1 MPNSALMA
9 QTLVTLADN
18 LVADFD
24 VAELLRYL
32 SERCVAVLDVT
43 AAGLMLASPSGELQ
57 VMASS
62 SDEMRIL
69 ELFEVQ
75 ANEGPCADCYRTG
88 QPVVNADVA
97 VINGRWPQFAPR
109 AVAAGFRSVHA
120 LPMRLRGDT
129 VGALNLFRATQGALE
144 SDDVMAAQAF
154 ADVATIAIL
163 QDRSARA
170 AQTLNEQLAQALNTR
185 ITIEQAKGIIAQAA
199 QVDMTEAFDRLR
211 SHARNRNMKLLDV
224 ALAVVDGGLPV
235 AALSRPGRSRSV

>member
-1 MPNSALMA
+1 MLNPALMA

-32 SERCVAVLDVT
+32 SERCVEVLDVT
-43 AAGLMLASPSGELQ
+43 AAGLMLASLSGELQ

-75 ANEGPCADCYRTG
+75 TDEGPCADCYRTG

-97 VINGRWPQFAPR
+97 VVNGRWPQFAPR

-120 LPMRLRGDT
+120 LPMRLRGQT
-129 VGALNLFRATQGALE
+129 VGALNLFRATEGALE
-144 SDDVMAAQAF
+144 VDDVMAAQAF

-170 AQTLNEQLAQALNTR
+170 VHTLNEQLAQALNTR

-199 QVDMTEAFDRLR
+199 RVDMTGAFDRLR
-211 SHARNRNMKLLDV
+211 SHARNQNMKLSDV
-224 ALAVVDGGLPV
+224 ARAVVDGTIPID
-235 AALSRPGRSRSV
+235 AIARRPGAKRP

>member
-1 MPNSALMA
+1 
-9 QTLVTLADN
+9 
-18 LVADFD
+18 
-24 VAELLRYL
+24 
-32 SERCVAVLDVT
+32 
-43 AAGLMLASPSGELQ
+43 
-57 VMASS
+57 
-62 SDEMRIL
+62 
-69 ELFEVQ
+69 
-75 ANEGPCADCYRTG
+75 
-88 QPVVNADVA
+88 VNADVA

>member
-24 VAELLRYL
+24 VAELLCYL
-32 SERCVAVLDVT
+32 SERCVEVLDVT
-43 AAGLMLASPSGELQ
+43 AAGLMLVSPSGDLQ

-62 SDEMRIL
+62 SDEMRLL

-88 QPVVNADVA
+88 QPVVNANVA
-97 VINGRWPQFAPR
+97 VVDGRWAQFAPR

-129 VGALNLFRATQGALE
+129 VGALNLFRAAEGALDA
-144 SDDVMAAQAF
+144 DDVMAAQAF

-163 QDRSARA
+163 QARSARA

-185 ITIEQAKGIIAQAA
+185 ITIEQAKGIVAQAA
-199 QVDMTEAFDRLR
+199 QIDMGEAFDRLR
-211 SHARNRNMKLLDV
+211 AYARNRNMKLSDV
-224 ALAVVDGGLPV
+224 ARSVIDGSILAS
-235 AALSRPGRSRSV
+235 LSRPGSTKQP

>member
-32 SERCVAVLDVT
+32 TERCVAVLDVT
-43 AAGLMLASPSGELQ
+43 AAGLMLVSPRGDLQ

-62 SDEMRIL
+62 SDEMRVL
-69 ELFEVQ
+69 EVFEVQ
-75 ANEGPCADCYRTG
+75 ADEGPCADSYRTG
-88 QPVVNADVA
+88 LPVVNVDVR
-97 VINGRWPQFAPR
+97 VIDGRWPRFVPR
-109 AVAAGFRSVHA
+109 ALAAGFRSVHA
-120 LPMRLRGDT
+120 LPMRLRGET
-129 VGALNLFRATQGALE
+129 VGALNLFRAAEGALDA
-144 SDDVMAAQAF
+144 DDVMAAQAF

-185 ITIEQAKGIIAQAA
+185 ITIEQAKGIIGQAA
-199 QVDMTEAFDRLR
+199 QVDMSGAFDRLR
-211 SHARNRNMKLLDV
+211 RYARNRNMKLSDV
-224 ALAVVDGGLPV
+224 ARAVVDGTVSV
-235 AALSRPGRSRSV
+235 AALS